1 MKMNPTDSELV
12 PAVLYEDNHLLVLN
26 KPARMPSQSDSS
38 GDLSAFDWGKQYIKI
53 KYEKPGEVYMG
64 LVHRLDRPVSGVL
77 MLARTS
83 KAATRMAAQF
93 RERKVRKV
101 YHAVVLASPGQAH
114 GRLQHFVGK
123 VPGKANIM
131 RAYPKPG
138 DGRKEAI
145 LDYRVLAEKNGLTL
159 LEVNPLTGRKHQ
171 IRVQLAAIGCGIV
184 GDMKY
189 SKTPPLPDR
198 SIALKGSRLIFNHPV
213 KKEERIE
220 IVAEW
225 PNGEPWASFSQLNL

>member
-1 MKMNPTDSELV
+1 MNLTDPEFV

-26 KPARMPSQSDSS
+26 KPARMPSQADSS
-38 GDLSAFDWGKQYIKI
+38 GDLSIFDWGKEYIKI
-53 KYEKPGEVYMG
+53 KYDKPGEVYMG

-93 RERKVRKV
+93 RDRKVRKV
-101 YHAVVLASPGQAH
+101 YHALVLSRPAQAN

-123 VPGKANIM
+123 VPGQANIM
-131 RAYPKPG
+131 RAWPKPG
-138 DGRKEAI
+138 EGRKEAI
-145 LDYRVLAEKNGLTL
+145 LDYRVLAEKNGHTL
-159 LEVNPLTGRKHQ
+159 LEILPLTGRKHQ

-189 SKTPPLPDR
+189 SKTPPLPDK
-198 SIALKGSRLIFNHPV
+198 SIALMASRLIFTHPV
-213 KKEERIE
+213 RKEEQME
-220 IVAEW
+220 IKANW
-225 PNGEPWASFSQLNL
+225 PVHAPWDTFRDPGK